1 MDELAVLK
9 GNLQS
14 RSAGPTESGM
24 ESSPWSAI
32 GGTSDGSSRAQCG
45 LLNQFAM
52 DAKDTQVKSS

>member
-14 RSAGPTESGM
+14 RSAGPTESG
-24 ESSPWSAI
+24 PWSAI
-32 GGTSDGSSRAQCG
+32 GVTSGGSSRAQCG